1 MNGSVIETKFPFA
14 AKARGLDYRTRD
26 TISLKARNGHG
37 KPMVIKCSS
46 RNTRRYARPIEI
58 LITLALLIVRVPR
71 IISFN
76 HFNYLLHVIKH
87 GLLHSC

>member
-1 MNGSVIETKFPFA
+1 MKRNFHSLRKRADWITS
-14 AKARGLDYRTRD
+14 TRD
-26 TISLKARNGHG
+26 TISLKARNGRA
-37 KPMVIKCSS
+37 KPTLY
-46 RNTRRYARPIEI
+46 RARRDTRPIEI